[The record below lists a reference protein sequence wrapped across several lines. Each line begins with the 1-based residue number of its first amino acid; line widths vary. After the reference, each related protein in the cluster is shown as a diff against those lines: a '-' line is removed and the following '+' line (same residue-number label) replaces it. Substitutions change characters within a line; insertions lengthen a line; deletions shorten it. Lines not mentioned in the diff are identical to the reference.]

1 MNYLDIKFK
10 IFESRLSHR
19 LIERDTFPLTFLK
32 KAILNTLYNNTIN
45 AFLEKSLSR
54 EREHCSRRV

>member
-1 MNYLDIKFK
+1 MNYLDITFK

-32 KAILNTLYNNTIN
+32 KPLNTLYNNTIN